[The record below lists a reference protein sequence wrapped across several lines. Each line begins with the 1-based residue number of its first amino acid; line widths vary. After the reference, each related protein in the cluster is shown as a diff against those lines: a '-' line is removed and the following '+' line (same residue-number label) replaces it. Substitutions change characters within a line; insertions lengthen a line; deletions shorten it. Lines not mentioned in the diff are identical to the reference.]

1 MHATE
6 ETFLIFFFVVLEKSS
21 TFANSFKGREQCRKT
36 DSVAQQVEHNT
47 FNVGVLGSSP
57 SWVTKQQ
64 EPDARFRFFCMKKH
78 RIILVACL
86 LASCIGAPHAVAQDN
101 QEQTAAYYYDHGE
114 YEQAAQLYE
123 SLYKRTSQKYYYQR
137 LLSTYMELGE
147 YRDALKL
154 VERRQKNNPKDLY
167 LYVDEGSVYL
177 KQKEEKKALKCFDK
191 AIEKL
196 TSNLQPIQDL
206 AMAFVNAGRPDY
218 AARTYLKARE
228 KTGNRMLYFNE
239 LVGVYQAMGDYS
251 AMTAEYFDLLDHQ
264 PGMISSVQVSMQRTL
279 REAPDGKLAAGVKR
293 ELVNRVREHPDN
305 RTYLEM
311 MIWFAL
317 QQKDFAFA
325 LEQAEAVD
333 ARFPEKG
340 GQQVLRV
347 AKIAQSNGALDVA
360 ADGYRHIQILGKESP
375 NYFEARVGELEVE
388 FAKINHNYRIDE
400 KQLAALRQKY
410 TTAFEELGKNENTV
424 TLMRNYATLTGYH
437 GGDAQAAADIL
448 DDILEMPR
456 LKKQVRDEVKLELG
470 DLLLFAGEV
479 WDASLLYMQVEKA
492 NPNDVL
498 GAMAK
503 YKNAK
508 LSYYNHDFK
517 WANSQLRVLRASTSK
532 LVANDAMEL
541 SLLISD
547 NMEDDSTY
555 TTLETFADAD
565 LMLYRGMLESA
576 WEGYT
581 NIETHNLSHPLLDEV
596 LMRKAQIRMKQ
607 ARYTEADSLLQKVV
621 DFYPYDITA
630 DDALMM
636 MAELNEDKLGNKAKA
651 MECYE
656 KLLLDY
662 PNSLYADNARKRY
675 NALKTR

>member
-1 MHATE
+1 M
-6 ETFLIFFFVVLEKSS
+6 
-21 TFANSFKGREQCRKT
+21 
-36 DSVAQQVEHNT
+36 
-47 FNVGVLGSSP
+47 
-57 SWVTKQQ
+57 
-64 EPDARFRFFCMKKH
+64 
-78 RIILVACL
+78 
-86 LASCIGAPHAVAQDN
+86 GAPHAVAQDN

-177 KQKEEKKALKCFDK
+177 KQKAEKKALKCFDK

-196 TSNLQPIQDL
+196 TSNLQPVQDL

-228 KTGNRMLYFNE
+228 KTGNRLLYFNE